1 MIGLTATA
9 EKVLTE
15 NEKLVFK
22 AYNFKYFSSKIKTAD
37 EEKKA
42 TLLD

>member
-15 NEKLVFK
+15 NEKLVFR
-22 AYNFKYFSSKIKTAD
+22 KYKFEYESSGMVSDD
-37 EEKKA
+37 ELKKA
-42 TLLD
+42 TPLS